1 MYTVKSYLKQMTY
14 YQQNKLCH
22 CVNYTFYKHWKAK
35 FKWIV
40 YQYNKYMQTK
50 TSPSFIYKTKY
61 SELYLACS
69 IRHSYFGEE
78 SNMPIFI
85 IINIKYGK
93 LLKKIS
99 AQGVSK
105 SCKWFWFGMRRC
117 RACNFFFFTLYVFI
131 IIKATANCFI

>member
-1 MYTVKSYLKQMTY
+1 MLITHFINTEKQDLNELFTNITNICK
-14 YQQNKLCH
+14 QKQVQAL
-22 CVNYTFYKHWKAK
+22 
-35 FKWIV
+35 I
-40 YQYNKYMQTK
+40 
-50 TSPSFIYKTKY
+50 IYKTKY

-105 SCKWFWFGMRRC
+105 SCEWF
-117 RACNFFFFTLYVFI
+117 
-131 IIKATANCFI
+131 

>member
-1 MYTVKSYLKQMTY
+1 MTY

-105 SCKWFWFGMRRC
+105 SCDCFNGSDLGWEGVVH
-117 RACNFFFFTLYVFI
+117 AIFFFLHYTYLSSLKHLQIVLFKI
-131 IIKATANCFI
+131 